1 MHAKQ
6 SMRLGKLRGIALI
19 ANVSA
24 IRELRTAIG
33 VVSGIKTR

>member
-6 SMRLGKLRGIALI
+6 SMRLGKLRAIALI

-24 IRELRTAIG
+24 VRELRTAIG
-33 VVSGIKTR
+33 VGRG